1 MNLQLRLLGPSD
13 LELLQY
19 VGRASY
25 EPYYPHVWYEGGLE
39 WYMERCFGTETLLA
53 EWSDPA
59 IRYHIA
65 TDANGQTAGF
75 LKLILHK
82 PVPNSAIERALYLEK
97 IYLMPAF
104 FRTGAG
110 QHLIDW
116 TLEQAR
122 SMGFEAVWLQ
132 VMRTGPVGAYEKAGF
147 HITGPTRFEFDL
159 LRAEERDGWVM
170 LKMLGGH

>member
-1 MNLQLRLLGPSD
+1 MNLHLRLLGPDD

-39 WYMERCFGTETLLA
+39 WYMERCFGTKALLS
-53 EWSDPA
+53 ELSDPA
-59 IRYHIA
+59 VRYYLA
-65 TDANGQTAGF
+65 TDSGGQVAGF
-75 LKLILHK
+75 LKLLLHK
-82 PVPNSAIERALYLEK
+82 PVPETSIEKAIYLEK

-104 FRTGAG
+104 FRTGTG

-116 TLEQAR
+116 TMEQAR
-122 SMGFEAVWLQ
+122 LSGCEAVWLQ

-147 HITGPTRFEFDL
+147 KTIGATRFEFDL

-170 LKMLGGH
+170 LKMA